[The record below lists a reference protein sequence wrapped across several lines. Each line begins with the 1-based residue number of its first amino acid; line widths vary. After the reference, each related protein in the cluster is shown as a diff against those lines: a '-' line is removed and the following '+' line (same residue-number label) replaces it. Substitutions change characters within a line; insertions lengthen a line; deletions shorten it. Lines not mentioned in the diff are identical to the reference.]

1 MLLPHM
7 RTLKRLLPHMRTPY
21 TEVETNAAAEAH
33 EAEGVET
40 PLLLHI
46 YAALSLP
53 LKFKTLLL
61 PMMNETAAA
70 ASSTSLMSRVLLL
83 LKNRRCRVCR

>member
-7 RTLKRLLPHMRTPY
+7 CTLKRLLPHMRTPN

-33 EAEGVET
+33 DAEGVET

-61 PMMNETAAA
+61 PMMNEAVAAA
-70 ASSTSLMSRVLLL
+70 RRTSLMSQ
-83 LKNRRCRVCR
+83 CCYC